1 MRTLKYFA
9 ITIAFFAVVGLFAL
23 DRPAPERETAE
34 RAVAERAVTPG
45 FAIPTDHSD
54 ARHQLL
60 SISRLQESGW
70 IFVRSKR
77 VGVSGTVYSARLV
90 DCQTET
96 QVYIAAGETLAE
108 LERREPYSFSE
119 ALSREP
125 HEAPVDGSI
134 SYYIGERA
142 CSEAQAAAAGG

>member
-1 MRTLKYFA
+1 M
-9 ITIAFFAVVGLFAL
+9 
-23 DRPAPERETAE
+23 
-34 RAVAERAVTPG
+34 TPG
-45 FAIPTDHSD
+45 FTIPTDDAD

-70 IFVRSKR
+70 IFVRSLR

-108 LERREPYSFSE
+108 LEGREPDSFLE

-125 HEAPVDGSI
+125 HDAPVEGSI